1 MSYNYLIIRSKLI
14 TGIILLF
21 LTAGLFLPEFAG
33 TQPVNKDAAA
43 DSFNINL
50 LLGMW
55 ERSDG
60 SYVLEIKDVRNNG
73 TLTASYYNPKSIN
86 VSRSQWQQGSDALY
100 LLVELRD
107 VNYPGSTYTLRYDA
121 GTDRLVG
128 KYFQAM
134 DKITYDIEFLRKK

>member
-21 LTAGLFLPEFAG
+21 LTAGLSLPEFAG

-43 DSFNINL
+43 GSFNINF

>member
-1 MSYNYLIIRSKLI
+1 LSYNYLIIRSKLI

-21 LTAGLFLPEFAG
+21 LTAGLSLPEFAG

-43 DSFNINL
+43 GSFNINF